1 MLRAKPLGALSALV
15 LSEQQTKTSPG
26 LTIPITSTFSRAY
39 TVHTPEC
46 QAPVRRRRIRRL
58 VSRCPFL
65 KRVRVYLGYPE
76 VPSRASMR
84 SPSSL
89 YLPNPR
95 EPTGHHPPARRVG
108 PLGRSDL
115 RVLLSYSGIVR

>member
-1 MLRAKPLGALSALV
+1 MPLLVKMLRAKPLGALSALV

-76 VPSRASMR
+76 VPSRASMPPR
-84 SPSSL
+84 L
-89 YLPNPR
+89 HEPR
-95 EPTGHHPPARRVG
+95 EEARSIAVDSVLSLHVPDD
-108 PLGRSDL
+108 PLALNGVD
-115 RVLLSYSGIVR
+115 